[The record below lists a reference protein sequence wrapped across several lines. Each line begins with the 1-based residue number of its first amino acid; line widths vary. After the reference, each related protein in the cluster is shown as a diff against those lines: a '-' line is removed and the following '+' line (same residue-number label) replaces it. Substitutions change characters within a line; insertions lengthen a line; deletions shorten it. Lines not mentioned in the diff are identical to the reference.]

1 MNLCSKSRIGF
12 RCEADS
18 EENSKADIRVE
29 SYIQRIEDGGDDEV
43 VILFERQIQEP
54 LKIASAWNYP
64 GGTLQSGK

>member
-1 MNLCSKSRIGF
+1 M
-12 RCEADS
+12 ET
-18 EENSKADIRVE
+18 
-29 SYIQRIEDGGDDEV
+29 YIQRIEDGGDDEV